1 MAAGAAAS
9 AAAGA
14 APPGATA
21 EAFWCPDAAVVAA
34 RATAVGV
41 AEGEGAWVE
50 AEAGGAAEAAPQVRV
65 ILREVYW
72 ELALTPTLTQP

>member
-1 MAAGAAAS
+1 M
-9 AAAGA
+9 
-14 APPGATA
+14 
-21 EAFWCPDAAVVAA
+21 VAA